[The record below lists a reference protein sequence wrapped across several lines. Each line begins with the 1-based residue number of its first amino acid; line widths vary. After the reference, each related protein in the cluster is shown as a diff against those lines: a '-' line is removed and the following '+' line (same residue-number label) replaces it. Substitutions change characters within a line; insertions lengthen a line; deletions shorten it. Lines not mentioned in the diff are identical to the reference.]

1 MAATAH
7 PDPYSIFMRKIGYSV
22 GLERTLERTG
32 DLEMIYTKNRDVTA
46 SIWKELVSGSEHWDL
61 KSDNITD
68 VFYSLRLLQRTAGD
82 VLVLENLDA
91 LAIASILLKN
101 VQERDAARAFLVL
114 WAILVNDG
122 EIFVNLLLAG
132 FEEEQIKETL
142 STMMLQKREALS
154 EVLGG
159 KESAKQINRI
169 ITIERQEK
177 NKGSAGVGQSISSL
191 KRTEPL
197 HPGRTSVNDA
207 VESDAIVFSK
217 DYFRKVPPRRKD
229 WARSLDLWENE
240 TGLTQRGKDFINGLT
255 QAGYIDR
262 GLFTYWP
269 MDYELVR
276 AGFRPDLLGEDAK
289 SLWDCLTDFGSA
301 YAGLQVKTPLAG
313 DKDSAVALI
322 DKMLDVFRTL
332 HVRKAMLRREMPIT
346 VAYPAAVA
354 CACATREPVLNLP
367 VAIEAEQKGDRRRL
381 SFRQSRNT
389 GGTLSLKRKHAGL
402 PAS

>member
-7 PDPYSIFMRKIGYSV
+7 SDPYSIFMRKIGYSV

-32 DLEMIYTKNRDVTA
+32 DLQAMYTKNRDVTA
-46 SIWKELVSGSEHWDL
+46 SIWKELVSGPEHWNL

-68 VFYSLRLLQRTAGD
+68 VFYSLRLIQRVAGD
-82 VLVLENLDA
+82 ILVLENLDA
-91 LAIASILLKN
+91 MAITSVLLKN
-101 VQERDAARAFLVL
+101 VQEKEAARSFLML

-132 FEEEQIKETL
+132 FEEKQIKETL
-142 STMMLQKREALS
+142 STMRLRKRTALS
-154 EVLGG
+154 AVLGG
-159 KESAKQINRI
+159 KESARQINRI

-177 NKGSAGVGQSISSL
+177 NKGSAGVGQSIASL
-191 KRTEPL
+191 KRTESLQPEK
-197 HPGRTSVNDA
+197 TSVGDV

-229 WARSLDLWENE
+229 WARSLGLWENE
-240 TGLTQRGKDFINGLT
+240 TGLTQRGKDFIEGLT
-255 QAGYIDR
+255 QTEYIDE

-276 AGFRPDLLGEDAK
+276 AGFRSDLLGKDAK
-289 SLWDCLTDFGSA
+289 SLWDCLVDFGSA
-301 YAGLQVKTPLAG
+301 YSGLQVKEPSAG
-313 DKDSAVALI
+313 DADSAIALI

-332 HVRKAMLRREMPIT
+332 HVRKAMLRREIPIT

-367 VAIEAEQKGDRRRL
+367 AAIEAEQKGERRRL
-381 SFRQSRNT
+381 AFRQSRNT
-389 GGTLSLKRKHAGL
+389 GGTLSLKRKHASL

>member
-7 PDPYSIFMRKIGYSV
+7 SNPYSIFMRKIGYSV

-32 DLEMIYTKNRDVTA
+32 DLEAMYTENRDVTA
-46 SIWKELVSGSEHWDL
+46 SIWKELVSGSKHWAL

-68 VFYSLRLLQRTAGD
+68 VFHSLRLIQRTAGD

-91 LAIASILLKN
+91 MAIASALLKN
-101 VQERDAARAFLVL
+101 VQERDAARSFLML

-122 EIFVNLLLAG
+122 EIFINLLLAG
-132 FEEEQIKETL
+132 FEEEQIEETL
-142 STMMLQKREALS
+142 RTMILRKRRALS
-154 EVLGG
+154 EVLSG
-159 KESAKQINRI
+159 KESVQRINRI

-177 NKGSAGVGQSISSL
+177 NKGSAGFGQSIASL

-197 HPGRTSVNDA
+197 QPERTSTGDA
-207 VESDAIVFSK
+207 VESDASGISK

-240 TGLTQRGKDFINGLT
+240 TGLTQRGKDFIEGLT
-255 QAGYIDR
+255 RTGYINE

-276 AGFRPDLLGEDAK
+276 AGFRPNLLGRDAK
-289 SLWDCLTDFGSA
+289 SLWNCLIDFGSA
-301 YAGLQVKTPLAG
+301 YAGLQVKVPLA
-313 DKDSAVALI
+313 DDADSAIELI

-354 CACATREPVLNLP
+354 CACATRQPVLDLP
-367 VAIEAEQKGDRRRL
+367 AAIEAEQKGERRRL
-381 SFRQSRNT
+381 AFRQSRNT